1 MPESTSGSEDIL
13 TRWLSR
19 LEHLHPRE
27 IELGLERSRLVAQRL
42 GLLQFG
48 CPVVTVAG
56 TNGKGSTISVL
67 DAILRR
73 RGWRTAVY
81 TSPHLLR
88 FNERVCVA
96 GEMVGDEVLIGSFE
110 RIDAA
115 RGDTPLTYF
124 EFTTLAA
131 LDIFAAADADVLLLE
146 VGLGGRLD
154 AVNIID
160 PQIAIVT
167 SIALDHES
175 WLGPDR
181 GRIALEK
188 AGILRPGI
196 DFVCADIDPPG
207 ELCQR
212 ARQLRCR
219 NHFVS
224 ASAAREWDAVGP
236 LRGDNILAARR
247 AATLLGVE
255 LGAEELRELL
265 LELELPG
272 RLQSFDLEG
281 LEILLDVAH
290 NPASAQNL
298 ADHLRSRPL
307 AGRTA
312 AVFAVLSDK
321 DIHAMIQ
328 AVQGLVDEW
337 FVADLPKV
345 PRAARAREVAALLRR
360 SGAEQIGTSGDP
372 GSAYRRA
379 RSVLGDADRL
389 LAFGSFYT
397 VAAVLPLVE
406 RDLKQI
412 G

>member
-1 MPESTSGSEDIL
+1 MPESTAASEDIL
-13 TRWLSR
+13 ARWLSR

-81 TSPHLLR
+81 TSPHLLK
-88 FNERVCVA
+88 FNERVCIA

-167 SIALDHES
+167 SVALDHES

-181 GRIALEK
+181 GRIAQEK

-196 DFVCADIDPPG
+196 DFVCADLDPPG
-207 ELCQR
+207 ELRQR
-212 ARQLRCR
+212 ARKLRCR
-219 NHFVS
+219 NHFVT
-224 ASAAREWDAVGP
+224 ASEAREWDGVGP
-236 LRGDNILAARR
+236 LRGDNIVAARR
-247 AATLLGVE
+247 AATLLGVD

-272 RLQSFDLEG
+272 RLQRFELGD

-290 NPASAQNL
+290 NPASAHNL
-298 ADHLRSRPL
+298 ADHLRARPL

-345 PRAARAREVAALLRR
+345 PRAAKAREVATLLRR
-360 SGAEQIGTSGDP
+360 SGAQQVGASGDP

-379 RSVLGDADRL
+379 RSVLGDTGRL
-389 LAFGSFYT
+389 LVFGSFYT